1 MMKKEFE
8 ALTGIFPSDELYKA
22 IEAAYYD
29 FAGDK
34 TAFCKAYKANKDGI
48 AERIQHEVDMAA
60 FKAADSSSKAIAQRD
75 TEIENLKKQLEREL
89 EWRPLEDKDNV
100 SQSEYT
106 ELATAGGTKRLT
118 DDEAKTLLYNWYGF
132 AKEKII
138 IQHTIPTYEVNRHR
152 QLRQVGEIDR
162 APLYNATDWN
172 YIRFDCG
179 CMAYELHN
187 DTLRPFIH

>member
-8 ALTGIFPSDELYKA
+8 SLTGIFPTDELYKA

-29 FAGDK
+29 FNGDK
-34 TAFCKAYKANKDGI
+34 TAFCKDYKANKNGI
-48 AERIQHEVDMAA
+48 AEKIQREADMAA
-60 FKAADSSSKAIAQRD
+60 FKAENGSRQALAQRD
-75 TEIENLKKQLEREL
+75 AEIENLKKQLEREQ

-100 SQSEYT
+100 SQHEYD
-106 ELATAGGTKRLT
+106 ELAEAEGTKLLT
-118 DDEAKTLLYNWYGF
+118 DDEAKALLYNWYGF

-187 DTLRPFIH
+187 DTLRQFVH

>member
-22 IEAAYYD
+22 IEAAYYG
-29 FAGDK
+29 FTGDK
-34 TAFCKAYKANKDGI
+34 TAFCKAYKANKGGI
-48 AERIQHEVDMAA
+48 AERIQREADTAA
-60 FKAADSSSKAIAQRD
+60 FKEADSSSQTIAQRD
-75 TEIENLKKQLEREL
+75 AEIEILKKQIEREQ

-100 SQSEYT
+100 SQPEYD
-106 ELATAGGTKRLT
+106 ELETAGGTKRLT
-118 DDEAKTLLYNWYGF
+118 DDETKTLLYDWYGF
-132 AKEKII
+132 AKEKIV

-152 QLRQVGEIDR
+152 QLRQVGEINR

-187 DTLRPFIH
+187 GALRPFIH

>member
-22 IEAAYYD
+22 IETAYYD
-29 FAGDK
+29 
-34 TAFCKAYKANKDGI
+34 
-48 AERIQHEVDMAA
+48 
-60 FKAADSSSKAIAQRD
+60 
-75 TEIENLKKQLEREL
+75 
-89 EWRPLEDKDNV
+89 
-100 SQSEYT
+100 
-106 ELATAGGTKRLT
+106 
-118 DDEAKTLLYNWYGF
+118 YNWYGF
-132 AKEKII
+132 TKEKII
-138 IQHTIPTYEVNRHR
+138 IRRTIPTYEVNRHR

-187 DTLRPFIH
+187 DTLRPFVH